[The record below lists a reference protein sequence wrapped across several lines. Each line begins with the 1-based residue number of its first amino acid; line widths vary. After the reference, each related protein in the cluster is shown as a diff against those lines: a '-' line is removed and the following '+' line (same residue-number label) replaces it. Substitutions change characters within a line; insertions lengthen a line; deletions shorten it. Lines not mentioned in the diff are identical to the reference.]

1 MACIICS
8 IAGTSIKDFF
18 DATRSEVVKSFAFS
32 SVDGYNCPATL
43 EELRQKA
50 NLENRCITKGNTT
63 VIDGTIQVTIP
74 EQNDLVDVWNK
85 VSRTAT
91 RVIWI
96 ATPIGLGALTVGG
109 WKAISD
115 RSILKGLGTLVVVV
129 VSAIFAWHAYFL
141 AKVVRERKE
150 WLQNA
155 PADIAAHRK
164 HVIENWVDAKA
175 DEFKTKKRVFELF
188 TAQELELLVNSH
200 ADKERKKLYE
210 IEKAVYRRY
219 FECHFDK
226 NSSHYKLFMKRFD
239 ERDAPKLYSGILS
252 DHDFVL
258 LRNRQ
263 IISLHPSTMKI
274 TIDAALEERFIDYK
288 DDYLTWAFGTTFAKV
303 FSREGVDNYDAYIKW
318 AAVQFNNLPNTFKN
332 KPFLIDCLPKKPL

>member
-8 IAGTSIKDFF
+8 IAGTSFKDFI
-18 DATRSEVVKSFAFS
+18 DARGSEVVKSFTFS

-63 VIDGTIQVTIP
+63 VIDGAVRVTIP
-74 EQNDLVDVWNK
+74 EQNDLVDVWDK

-91 RVIWI
+91 RVKWI
-96 ATPIGLGALTVGG
+96 ATSIGLGALTVGG

-115 RSILKGLGTLVVVV
+115 RSILKGLGTLVAVV

-164 HVIENWVDAKA
+164 HVIDNWVDAKA
-175 DEFKTKKRVFELF
+175 DKFKTKNRVFELF

-200 ADKERKKLYE
+200 ADKERIKLCE
-210 IEKAVYRRY
+210 IEKAAYRRY
-219 FECHFDK
+219 FEDHFDK
-226 NSSHYKLFMKRFD
+226 SSSYYELFMKRFD
-239 ERDAPKLYSGILS
+239 ERVAPHLFRGFLS

-274 TIDAALEERFIDYK
+274 TIDAALEKLFIDYK
-288 DDYLTWAFGTTFAKV
+288 NDYLTWAFGKIFAKV

-318 AAVQFNNLPNTFKN
+318 AAEQFNKLPNTFEN
-332 KPFLIDCLPKKPL
+332 KPFLIDRLPKKSL